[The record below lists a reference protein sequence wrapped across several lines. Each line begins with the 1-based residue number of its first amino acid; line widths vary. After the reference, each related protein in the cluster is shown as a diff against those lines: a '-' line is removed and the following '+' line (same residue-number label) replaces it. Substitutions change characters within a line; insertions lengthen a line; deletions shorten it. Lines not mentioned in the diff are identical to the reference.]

1 MTVDTQ
7 RKNNQFILGAIPDSS
22 LLTCTHD
29 CTHTHTHPFTGTI
42 AHAHTQTRTCTR
54 QLWYLTQCQSKPK
67 CEEVAGSWTQQSL
80 CRAPH
85 LSATRFQTH
94 QALACLLV
102 CLLFFFFCAM
112 VGVTC
117 QNRKLLRWTPHCAH
131 PIVPFS
137 SLPVVL
143 FAWAWNAEQPRF
155 ASYCCAEQSRKGKQP
170 ALESNAS
177 SPSTA
182 TSIITSTTDSTCFI

>member
-1 MTVDTQ
+1 M
-7 RKNNQFILGAIPDSS
+7 
-22 LLTCTHD
+22 
-29 CTHTHTHPFTGTI
+29 HTRLHAYAHSH
-42 AHAHTQTRTCTR
+42 AHAHAHAHLHAHARASFG
-54 QLWYLTQCQSKPK
+54 YLTQCQSKPK

-131 PIVPFS
+131 PIVSFS
-137 SLPVVL
+137 SSSFHKLKFAVVSCI
-143 FAWAWNAEQPRF
+143 F
-155 ASYCCAEQSRKGKQP
+155 SCP
-170 ALESNAS
+170 AVLESRMRHSAQ
-177 SPSTA
+177 
-182 TSIITSTTDSTCFI
+182 